1 MLRKAYESI
10 KVGGISERYFP
21 PDKLSQ
27 IIKPLARDGQ
37 LDLLGSSERGL
48 PIAKYEVGLGPVR
61 IMMWSQMHGNETTT
75 TKAVMDLIQVLSS
88 GLFDSLLRKLRIC
101 IIPMLNPDG
110 SQDYTRENAN
120 RIDLNRD
127 AMDLSQ
133 AESRYLD
140 SCFKQFSPDF
150 CFNLHDQR
158 TIYNT
163 GGLPVPATLS
173 FLSPAKDTVRSSTGN
188 RLRAMK
194 LIAAVAA
201 DLKTDLPHGIGRYD
215 DTFNPKCVGDRFQK
229 QGTPTVLFEAGHYPG
244 DYEREETRYYVFRAL
259 LAALQLIDTEDYL
272 KYNQGDYEAIP
283 PNTRDFVDLRITN
296 PEVLHPRFKGR
307 SELLIQFREV
317 LRGGRIHFVP
327 DWPAEDLSNG
337 RFGHR
342 NLDASLQADRAEIL
356 NDLHLSRLLF

>member
-1 MLRKAYESI
+1 MLRKAYDSI
-10 KVGGISERYFP
+10 KVGGMSGRYLP
-21 PDKLSQ
+21 PDKLMQ
-27 IIKPLARDGQ
+27 IIKPIVGEGQ
-37 LDLLGSSERGL
+37 LGLLGRSERGR
-48 PIAKYEVGLGPVR
+48 PIVKYEVGCGPVR

-75 TKAVMDLIQVLSS
+75 TKAVVDLIQALSS
-88 GLFDSLLRKLRIC
+88 GFFDSLLGKFRIC

-120 RIDLNRD
+120 SIDLNRD

-133 AESRYLD
+133 VESQHLD

-173 FLSPAKDTVRSSTGN
+173 FLSPAKDVERSSTGN

-194 LIAAVAA
+194 LIAAVAS
-201 DLKTDLPHGIGRYD
+201 DLNTDLPDGIGRYD

-229 QGTPTVLFEAGHYPG
+229 QGIPTVLFEAGHYPD
-244 DYEREETRYYVFRAL
+244 DYEREETRYFVFRAL
-259 LAALQLIDTEDYL
+259 LAALHSIETGDYL
-272 KYNQGDYEAIP
+272 KYNQQNYEAIP
-283 PNTRDFVDLRITN
+283 PNTRDFVDVRITN
-296 PEVLHPRFKGR
+296 PEALHPRYKGR
-307 SELLIQFREV
+307 SDLLIQFREV
-317 LRGGRIHFVP
+317 LRSGRIHFVP
-327 DWPAEDLSNG
+327 GWPTEDLSNG

-356 NDLHLSRLLF
+356 NDPRLSRLLF